1 MFNNKITLGVILYL
15 FSALISVSSN
25 IFVKKVMVD
34 YHLPAWEAITVRQ
47 SIIVAILLPFMI
59 KMRFNFF
66 KKETFKWNVLRDV
79 LYAISIGIMHVAMF
93 KIPVN
98 NGTSLQFLTPVIA
111 SILAIFFLKEKNSI
125 WIWISLSVCLCGALI
140 IQTPSFSNIKIV
152 HAYVLLLI
160 SIILKSIITILNR
173 KLALKFDISILIFYM
188 HTIILF
194 VSLLFCWEFI
204 TFPPIVVMILGVV
217 GIFYLLEYIMIY
229 TAYRY
234 CDVVFIQPLEFS
246 KIIYSIVLSNLVLG
260 ETTNYLQLFGI
271 SVIVFGFLIML
282 FSKKYFKKR
291 N

>member
-15 FSALISVSSN
+15 FSAFISVSSN

-34 YHLPAWEAITVRQ
+34 YHLPAWEAIAVRQ

-125 WIWISLSVCLCGALI
+125 WIWISLFVCLCGALV
-140 IQTPSFSNIKIV
+140 IQTPSFSNIKIL

-194 VSLLFCWEFI
+194 VSLLFCWEF
-204 TFPPIVVMILGVV
+204 TAFPPIVVVILGIV
-217 GIFYLLEYIMIY
+217 GVFYLLEYIMIY

-282 FSKKYFKKR
+282 FSKKYLKKR

>member
-1 MFNNKITLGVILYL
+1 
-15 FSALISVSSN
+15 
-25 IFVKKVMVD
+25 
-34 YHLPAWEAITVRQ
+34 
-47 SIIVAILLPFMI
+47 
-59 KMRFNFF
+59 MRFNFF

-111 SILAIFFLKEKNSI
+111 SILAFFFLKEKKSI

-140 IQTPSFSNIKIV
+140 IQTPSFGDIKIV

-204 TFPPIVVMILGVV
+204 AFPPIVVVILGIV
-217 GIFYLLEYIMIY
+217 GVFYLLEYIMIY

-234 CDVVFIQPLEFS
+234 CNVVFIQPLEFS

-282 FSKKYFKKR
+282 FSKKYLHNK

>member
-15 FSALISVSSN
+15 FSAFISVSSN

-34 YHLPAWEAITVRQ
+34 YHLPAWEAIAVRQ

-59 KMRFNFF
+59 KMRFNFL

-160 SIILKSIITILNR
+160 SIILKSIIT
-173 KLALKFDISILIFYM
+173 
-188 HTIILF
+188 
-194 VSLLFCWEFI
+194 
-204 TFPPIVVMILGVV
+204 
-217 GIFYLLEYIMIY
+217 
-229 TAYRY
+229 
-234 CDVVFIQPLEFS
+234 
-246 KIIYSIVLSNLVLG
+246 
-260 ETTNYLQLFGI
+260 
-271 SVIVFGFLIML
+271 
-282 FSKKYFKKR
+282 KKYRTSK
-291 N
+291 